1 MPSSRRARAERWVG
15 RTLAGRYALGRV
27 IGLGGHSAVFEA
39 TAVPDGARVAVKVL
53 LLDEGTSPS
62 VPERF
67 LREAHTLGRVL
78 HPNVVKVLD
87 AGTDPL
93 HGVAY
98 IVQEL
103 LVGADLRTR
112 LGSVGPLPPAAA
124 LAVVIPVARAL
135 EAAHAAGVVHRDL
148 KPANVFLVRG
158 ADGAVLPKLID
169 FGIARRAE
177 ADEEPLTQDGALLG
191 TPDYMSPEQA
201 RGRIDLDGRSDVW
214 SLAVLLYE
222 TLAGRRPF
230 TGPNYNA
237 VILAIAHDDPP
248 RLDALVEDL
257 PPALVEA
264 VHRALDK
271 DPARRTATM
280 EAFRLALERVASTL
294 GPSAPHDTSEPTA
307 EALLAGGPDTLDP
320 ARVGAVAAPLPM
332 LGGALPPDGPD
343 TLPPQQAVAFD
354 GALPP
359 TPRRI
364 PWSTLGLVAG
374 FVAVG
379 AAAAWWGLRGVAAP
393 PPEAPLLEGAPLNT
407 TPVDAGA
414 ARARPTQPVAA
425 DLSLRTDLLGARTEG
440 RLPERITVTQL
451 RALMPPREAAVRRC
465 VGPAWFGAVTVG
477 FRATGDGVVREATVR
492 GSLAGTAAA
501 ACIEAALK
509 AESLPRFAARTQ
521 RFDWTWTLR

>member
-248 RLDALVEDL
+248 RLDALVEGL

-271 DPARRTATM
+271 DPAKRTATM
-280 EAFRLALERVASTL
+280 EAFRTALERVAATL
-294 GPSAPHDTSEPTA
+294 GPSAPHGASEPTA
-307 EALLAGGPDTLDP
+307 EALLAGGPRH
-320 ARVGAVAAPLPM
+320 ARPRTRRGR
-332 LGGALPPDGPD
+332 GGAFAD
-343 TLPPQQAVAFD
+343 ARRRVA
-354 GALPP
+354 
-359 TPRRI
+359 PRR
-364 PWSTLGLVAG
+364 PRHAP
-374 FVAVG
+374 
-379 AAAAWWGLRGVAAP
+379 AAAGCGLRGRRAAP
-393 PPEAPLLEGAPLNT
+393 CAATDSVGHSRARGGFCGRRRRRRVVGPSGVSPRRRPRRRSWRVHRSTRRPSTQAPRGHGRRSPSRPICRNAPT
-407 TPVDAGA
+407 SS
-414 ARARPTQPVAA
+414 ARA
-425 DLSLRTDLLGARTEG
+425 
-440 RLPERITVTQL
+440 
-451 RALMPPREAAVRRC
+451 PRDDCPSAS
-465 VGPAWFGAVTVG
+465 P
-477 FRATGDGVVREATVR
+477 
-492 GSLAGTAAA
+492 
-501 ACIEAALK
+501 
-509 AESLPRFAARTQ
+509 
-521 RFDWTWTLR
+521 